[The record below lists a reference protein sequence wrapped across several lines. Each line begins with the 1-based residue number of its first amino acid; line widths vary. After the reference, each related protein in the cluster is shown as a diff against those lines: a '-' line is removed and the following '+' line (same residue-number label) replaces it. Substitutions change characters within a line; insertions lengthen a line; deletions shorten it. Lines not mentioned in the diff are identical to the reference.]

1 MTLLSSPLGTYEYF
15 CKGSMTWRRGNTKS
29 DLVNRFGDLRD
40 SIREICGPDV
50 AKKVGPVWGL
60 DDEGEH
66 LGRWRRT
73 GQPHLWIGMG
83 M

>member
-1 MTLLSSPLGTYEYF
+1 
-15 CKGSMTWRRGNTKS
+15 MTWRRGNTKS